1 MSEVKRQ
8 LPPPIEMQMPL
19 VQVLGRRRSSRE
31 FAPQDVDASILSAVL
46 WACAGQTL
54 PDGHRTVP
62 SALDSRE
69 VQAYVFDRL
78 GVWRYDPADNTL
90 VETNRGDQRGATTEI
105 QPFVAKAPVTIM
117 MIADKKR
124 ADKRM
129 KGEGLKTMMAVDA
142 GCMVQAAQMACT
154 AMGLASV
161 PRASFDPVKVRNAAG
176 LNDDHVPLMA
186 VTIGFGA

>member
-8 LPPPIEMQMPL
+8 LPPPIEMTMPL

-31 FAPQDVDASILSAVL
+31 FAVQDVDASLLSAVL

-69 VQAYVFDRL
+69 VLAYVFDRL
-78 GVWRYDPADNTL
+78 GVWRYDAGDNTL
-90 VETNRGDQRGATTEI
+90 VEMARGDKRAATTEI
-105 QPFVAKAPVTIM
+105 QPFVEKAPVTIVF
-117 MIADKKR
+117 IADKNR
-124 ADKRM
+124 ADSRM
-129 KGEGLKTMMAVDA
+129 KGEALKTMMAVDA

-161 PRASFDPVKVRNAAG
+161 PRASFDPAKIRKAAR

-186 VTIGFGA
+186 VTIGFGE